1 MNTKRQSSYDTNLA
15 SEFFVMSELH
25 RLGLDAH
32 LTLGNKKAVDIVVVH
47 APGDTITIDVKA
59 VAGSVDWLVG
69 SSVGEPQER
78 HSRGQRRCPAGF
90 GSPTSLTSFLRIGYR
105 SILVLR
111 GGCRSGVM
119 ERIEKAVYISYR
131 HTNSP
136 RALAARFFA
145 YQQLHSSGVKLPPVG
160 SLNAANVVSCVE

>member
-1 MNTKRQSSYDTNLA
+1 MWVAVQTADEPRYVIK
-15 SEFFVMSELH
+15 
-25 RLGLDAH
+25 GLC
-32 LTLGNKKAVDIVVVH
+32 
-47 APGDTITIDVKA
+47 
-59 VAGSVDWLVG
+59 
-69 SSVGEPQER
+69 

-90 GSPTSLTSFLRIGYR
+90 GSPTSPPSFLRIGYR

-119 ERIEKAVYISYR
+119 ERIEKTVFISYR

-136 RALAARFFA
+136 RALAARIFA

-160 SLNAANVVSCVE
+160 SLNAANVVSCVEHLVNRDGAQNPSTALKAGTCRMCPPPLYAQVILLTFDSAPVFLPLRPFQLCR